1 MTTIAFVNAHTSSYM
16 CRVHLRINIA
26 SFINVDVFK
35 RFDYFFTWHNIIKFI
50 NCRPWYVTKILIS

>member
-1 MTTIAFVNAHTSSYM
+1 MSASFLSALVYVAMTTIAFVNAHTSSYM

-35 RFDYFFTWHNIIKFI
+35 RFDYFFT
-50 NCRPWYVTKILIS
+50 